1 MRWRALGACATSPLD
16 RGACDEVAGRVGR
29 GARTGP
35 DRTSRGRAAGSAA
48 GPERSRP
55 RRVGVPMDKE
65 TKREIWLLAV
75 GTIIAEAPFVAI
87 AAFVAL
93 TR

>member
-1 MRWRALGACATSPLD
+1 MRDLAVDA
-16 RGACDEVAGRVGR
+16 GACDEVAGPWRKR
-29 GARTGP
+29 GPRT
-35 DRTSRGRAAGSAA
+35 TTRGRAAGSAA